1 MVVHDFNPSI
11 TGVRAMQILEF
22 KDQSTEQV
30 PGQPSL
36 GSEGV
41 EKQKAGN
48 KEGGDV
54 PASPSSRT

>member
-1 MVVHDFNPSI
+1 
-11 TGVRAMQILEF
+11 MQILEF